1 MARYSFST
9 SKKTSKLLAVAFLS
23 VGIASAV
30 SLPANA
36 ADVMYHG
43 NFCSPNRSYVNIIE
57 RNQYGVHNTSSS
69 SSATV
74 QCPFYL
80 PFNASLRVNRVEVT
94 VYDRHPNANVSC
106 TLLGVTFAGNTLWTR
121 SASSSGSGA
130 SHQLL
135 IFSPPSSFTHT
146 MNMSCSIPAITSSGI
161 SHVTTYRVITT
172 P

>member
-9 SKKTSKLLAVAFLS
+9 SNKTSKLLAVAFLS

-43 NFCSPNRSYVNIIE
+43 NFCSPTRSYVNSIE
-57 RNQYGVHNTSSS
+57 RNQWGVMNTSTS

-74 QCPFYL
+74 NCPFYL
-80 PFNASLRVNRVEVT
+80 PFNASLRVNNVYVT
-94 VYDRHPNANVSC
+94 VYDRHPNASVSC
-106 TLLGVTFAGNTLWTR
+106 TLMGVDLAGNTLWTR
-121 SASSSGSGA
+121 SASSTGSGA
-130 SHQLL
+130 SHQFLS
-135 IFSPPSSFTHT
+135 FSPPSSFTHT
-146 MNMSCSIPAITSSGI
+146 MNMSCSIPANTSSGF
-161 SHVTTYRVITT
+161 SHVTTYRVMTT